1 MPGTRIWGPCNA
13 AGPPWSVSEGMVSV
27 LAKCTDHPT
36 STMETGARISAT
48 MSAMVQAKEKWTPAG
63 GGASG
68 SVAGVMRA
76 RSWASRGTAVVMYEY
91 PVAGG
96 G

>member
-1 MPGTRIWGPCNA
+1 M
-13 AGPPWSVSEGMVSV
+13 
-27 LAKCTDHPT
+27 
-36 STMETGARISAT
+36 SAT
-48 MSAMVQAKEKWTPAG
+48 MPAMVQAKEKWTPAG

-76 RSWASRGTAVVMYEY
+76 RSWASRGTSVVMYEH